1 MHWLFVR
8 MKKVITIDGLASTG
22 KSTLSQKLSKKLGW
36 PWLSTGV
43 LYRGMAYV
51 GSLEKFTEK
60 EYFSFFKSQDWSI
73 QLTDSESL
81 FFYKG
86 QNVSSQ
92 LYQKNIDEKSSLF
105 SSHPDYRKALI
116 PVQRA
121 FYDESKGLILEGR
134 DCGTVLFPS
143 APLKVFLVAEGNI
156 RAKRRAEDRKE
167 KAKVVLQSHKNRD
180 QRDQQRSFAPAIQP
194 ADAFCLDSG
203 KYTASQLAD
212 TIYQKAGNIFC
223 FKT

>member
-1 MHWLFVR
+1 MQ
-8 MKKVITIDGLASTG
+8 KVITIDGLASTG
-22 KSTLSQKLSKKLGW
+22 KSTLSKNLSKKLGW
-36 PWLSTGV
+36 PWFSTGV

-51 GSLEKFTEK
+51 GFIEKFTDK

-86 QNVSSQ
+86 QNISPQ
-92 LYQKNIDEKSSLF
+92 LYQKSIDEKSSLF
-105 SSHPDYRKALI
+105 SSHSHYRKALI
-116 PVQRA
+116 SIQRS
-121 FYDESKGLILEGR
+121 FYNEKRGLILEGR

-143 APLKVFLVAEGNI
+143 APVKVFLIAPENT

-167 KAKVVLQSHKNRD
+167 PAQVIFQSHKSRD

-194 ADAFCLDSG
+194 AEAFCLDSG
-203 KYTASQLAD
+203 KYSPAQLAD
-212 TIYQKAGNIFC
+212 TVYQKAQIVFSV
-223 FKT
+223 

>member
-1 MHWLFVR
+1 

-22 KSTLSQKLSKKLGW
+22 KSTLSQNLSKKLGW
-36 PWLSTGV
+36 PWFSTGV

-51 GSLEKFTEK
+51 GFMEEFTEK
-60 EYFSFFKSQDWSI
+60 DYFSFFKSQDWSI

-86 QNVSSQ
+86 QNISSK

-105 SSHPDYRKALI
+105 SSKAEYRKALI
-116 PVQRA
+116 PLQRA
-121 FYDESKGLILEGR
+121 FYKDSQGLILEGR

-143 APLKVFLVAEGNI
+143 SPLKIFLIAPDNI

-167 KAKVVLQSHKNRD
+167 PTQAILQSHKSRD
-180 QRDQQRSFAPAIQP
+180 QRDQARSFAPAVQP

-203 KYTASQLAD
+203 KYSMDQLTD
-212 TIYQKAGNIFC
+212 IVY
-223 FKT
+223 